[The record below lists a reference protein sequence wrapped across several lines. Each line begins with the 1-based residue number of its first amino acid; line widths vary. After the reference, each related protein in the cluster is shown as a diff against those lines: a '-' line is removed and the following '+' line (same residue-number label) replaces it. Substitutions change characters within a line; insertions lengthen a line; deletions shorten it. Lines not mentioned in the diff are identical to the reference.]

1 MQSRELSKKD
11 YEVLNFL
18 LKYKMLKVEDASLI
32 YKTKRYY
39 RERINNLIY
48 KKYVKRYKSFIVLDK
63 EGRKALGETGNN
75 YIKNIKNEA
84 YMERLKNIASIATLS
99 IDSPSKF
106 IPSWEMKEKDKF
118 TETARRYIGKIMIDN
133 EEFLT
138 YYISAKKEHVYIKQL
153 IFDINKAINYDN
165 IIIFVENF
173 DAINKRYSNLAFG
186 KYKTLIILN
195 TDENKEIIR
204 KYNSIYPYEIL
215 ERIFDDEILVSD
227 WEKADYLL
235 EDGTYILYMPFID
248 TEKIERINWYYEE
261 NTNTKR
267 NINIVTLRQNEQKL
281 KGILKNKCSIK
292 IIDNYIGGKSEI

>member
-18 LKYKMLKVEDASLI
+18 LKYKMLKVEDATLI

-63 EGRKALGETGNN
+63 EGRKVLGETGNN
-75 YIKNIKNEA
+75 YIKNIKNEP

-99 IDSPSKF
+99 IDSSIKF
-106 IPSWEMKEKDKF
+106 IPSWEIKEKDTF
-118 TETARRYIGKIMIDN
+118 TETARRYIGKIVIDN

-138 YYISAKKEHVYIKQL
+138 YYISAKKEHIYIKQL
-153 IFDINKAINYDN
+153 IFDINKSINFDN
-165 IIIFVENF
+165 IIIFVEDFNVI
-173 DAINKRYSNLAFG
+173 DKRYSNLALG
-186 KYKTLIILN
+186 KDKTLIILN
-195 TDENKEIIR
+195 NNKNKEILR

-215 ERIFDDEILVSD
+215 ERLFDSEILVSD
-227 WEKADYLL
+227 WDKADYLL
-235 EDGTYILYMPFID
+235 EDGIYILYMPFID
-248 TEKIERINWYYEE
+248 TEKIEKINWYYEE
-261 NTNTKR
+261 NSNTKR
-267 NINIVTLRQNEQKL
+267 NINVVTLRQNEQKL
-281 KGILKNKCSIK
+281 KEILNIKCSIK

>member
-281 KGILKNKCSIK
+281 KEILKNKCSIK
-292 IIDNYIGGKSEI
+292 IIDNYIGGESEV

>member
-1 MQSRELSKKD
+1 MQSSELSKKD

-63 EGRKALGETGNN
+63 EGRKVLGETGNN
-75 YIKNIKNEA
+75 YIKNIKNEP

-99 IDSPSKF
+99 IDSSIKF
-106 IPSWEMKEKDKF
+106 IPSWEIKEKDKF
-118 TETARRYIGKIMIDN
+118 TETARRYIGKIVIDN

-138 YYISAKKEHVYIKQL
+138 YYISAKKEHIYIKQL
-153 IFDINKAINYDN
+153 IFDINKSINFDN
-165 IIIFVENF
+165 IIIFVEDFNVI
-173 DAINKRYSNLAFG
+173 DKRYSNLALG
-186 KYKTLIILN
+186 KDKTLIILN
-195 TDENKEIIR
+195 NNKNKEILR

-215 ERIFDDEILVSD
+215 ERLFDSEILVSD
-227 WEKADYLL
+227 WDKADYLL
-235 EDGTYILYMPFID
+235 EDGIYILYMPFID
-248 TEKIERINWYYEE
+248 TEKIEKINWYYEE
-261 NTNTKR
+261 NSNTKR
-267 NINIVTLRQNEQKL
+267 NINVVTLRQNEQKL
-281 KGILKNKCSIK
+281 KEILNIKCSIK

>member
-1 MQSRELSKKD
+1 MQSSELSKKD

-106 IPSWEMKEKDKF
+106 IPSWKMKEKDKF
-118 TETARRYIGKIMIDN
+118 TETARRYIGKIIIDN

-186 KYKTLIILN
+186 KDETLIILN

-235 EDGTYILYMPFID
+235 EDGTYILYMPFLD

-281 KGILKNKCSIK
+281 KEILNNKCSIK
-292 IIDNYIGGKSEI
+292 IIDNYIGGENEV

>member
-18 LKYKMLKVEDASLI
+18 LKYKMLKVEDATLI

-63 EGRKALGETGNN
+63 EGRKVLGETGNN
-75 YIKNIKNEA
+75 YIKNIKNEP

-99 IDSPSKF
+99 IDSSIKF
-106 IPSWEMKEKDKF
+106 IPSWEIKEKDKF
-118 TETARRYIGKIMIDN
+118 TETARRYIGKIVIDN

-138 YYISAKKEHVYIKQL
+138 YYISAKKEHIYIKQL
-153 IFDINKAINYDN
+153 IFDINKSINFDN
-165 IIIFVENF
+165 IIIFVEDFNVI
-173 DAINKRYSNLAFG
+173 DKRYSNLALG
-186 KYKTLIILN
+186 KDKTLIILN
-195 TDENKEIIR
+195 NNKNKEILR

-215 ERIFDDEILVSD
+215 EKLFDSEILVSD
-227 WEKADYLL
+227 WDKADYLL
-235 EDGTYILYMPFID
+235 EDGIYILYMPFID
-248 TEKIERINWYYEE
+248 TEKIEKINWYYEE
-261 NTNTKR
+261 NSNTKR
-267 NINIVTLRQNEQKL
+267 NINVVTLRQNEQKL
-281 KGILKNKCSIK
+281 KEILNIKCSIK